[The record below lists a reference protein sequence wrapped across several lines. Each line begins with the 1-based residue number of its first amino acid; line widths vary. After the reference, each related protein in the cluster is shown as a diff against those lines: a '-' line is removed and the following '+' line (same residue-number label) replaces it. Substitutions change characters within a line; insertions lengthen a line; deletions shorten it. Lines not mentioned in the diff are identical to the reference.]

1 MTLGGGR
8 ASCALGCAIV
18 VAKARILVSVALW
31 PGLLLRSVSCSS
43 VYPGAS
49 LGCLWSEQ
57 GNRCVAAAGGVV
69 EDQETVYVPE
79 SVCKSARRSEDPGVF
94 R

>member
-1 MTLGGGR
+1 M
-8 ASCALGCAIV
+8 
-18 VAKARILVSVALW
+18 
-31 PGLLLRSVSCSS
+31 
-43 VYPGAS
+43 
-49 LGCLWSEQ
+49 
-57 GNRCVAAAGGVV
+57 AAAGGVV